1 MCITSRK
8 CAVEYK
14 SELLPELAQYFV
26 YDTLAKSLSL
36 VSVYAFWDNSVVLLS
51 ESLPSNEITPMM
63 TAVTANIPSMPIPII
78 GRVSRKA

>member
-14 SELLPELAQYFV
+14 SELRKELAQYFV

-36 VSVYAFWDNSVVLLS
+36 VSVYAFWDNSVVLF
-51 ESLPSNEITPMM
+51 I
-63 TAVTANIPSMPIPII
+63 
-78 GRVSRKA
+78 RKLAEQ

>member
-8 CAVEYK
+8 CAVEYR

-36 VSVYAFWDNSVVLLS
+36 VSVYAFWDNSVVLF
-51 ESLPSNEITPMM
+51 I
-63 TAVTANIPSMPIPII
+63 
-78 GRVSRKA
+78 RKLAEQ